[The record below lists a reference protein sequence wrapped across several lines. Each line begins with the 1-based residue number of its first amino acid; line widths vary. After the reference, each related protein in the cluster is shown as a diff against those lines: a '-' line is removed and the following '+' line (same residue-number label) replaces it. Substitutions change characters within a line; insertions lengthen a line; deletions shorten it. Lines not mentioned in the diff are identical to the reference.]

1 MIAPGLQDRSNRPKN
16 AAMRKR
22 LISFRPMALTLISLC
37 LVGCGGDQT
46 ERVDRLEAEL
56 REIRSDT
63 RDEVAELRTRVITAE
78 SKVGV
83 SSASGSFDDRI
94 GLLEGSIGELIQTS
108 GSSNEMVYLRP
119 LLQGHAPIQTDH
131 GIFLVR
137 IEGMDLNVK
146 SSGYTVHLTIGNPQA
161 LAVQQFTLIGDHGG
175 GTPELDEGEAY
186 SLENPKI
193 QAWQKTL
200 KPFEYRVSTTLEPF
214 AWTPF
219 DIEIEAENREELEMI
234 RFRMIVE
241 NAQLN
246 RQFAE
251 GGASAGGFAHISVDS
266 PAASVLKTDY
276 GAFLIIV
283 KKAEKVD
290 LGTRLDLEIGN
301 PYGFKINQARFVG
314 DFGPALPK
322 RESAASGED
331 FAMKMRDWS
340 SRLQPFEALI
350 TTVIDDFRWSKAS
363 ILVPGDTEGVKFLR
377 CQLRV
382 EDVTLPAATGTP
394 GRLPA
399 K

>member
-1 MIAPGLQDRSNRPKN
+1 MSAPGLQDCLCRPMN
-16 AAMRKR
+16 AAMGKN
-22 LISFRPMALTLISLC
+22 LLYFETTIFLVIGLSLM
-37 LVGCGGDQT
+37 GCGGDQS
-46 ERVDRLEAEL
+46 ERIDRLEAEL

-83 SSASGSFDDRI
+83 SSTAGSFDDRI
-94 GLLEGSIGELIQTS
+94 GMLEGSIGELLQTS

-186 SLENPKI
+186 SLDNPKI

-219 DIEIEAENREELEMI
+219 DIEINAETREELELI

-251 GGASAGGFAHISVDS
+251 GGTGAGGFAHIQVDS
-266 PAASVLKTDY
+266 PAASVMKTDY

-314 DFGPALPK
+314 DFGPALPQ

-331 FAMKMRDWS
+331 FALKMRDWS
-340 SRLQPFEALI
+340 SRLEPFEALI
-350 TTVIDDFRWSKAS
+350 STVIDDFRWSKAS
-363 ILVPGDTEGVKFLR
+363 ILVPGEPEGVKFLR
-377 CQLRV
+377 CQFRV